1 MSKGN
6 IEDFY
11 PLSPAQQGILFHS
24 LYQPESG
31 IYFGQLLC
39 VLRGD
44 LNVSAFRNSWQKV
57 VDRHPILRTCFLWEN
72 VKEPVQVVR
81 KQAPL
86 SWQQMDWRSLSTS
99 EQQQQ
104 LETFLKAD
112 GEQGFDLTS
121 APLIR
126 IALAQLETD
135 TFQFILSH
143 HHLVLDG
150 WSQAIVIKEVFAFY
164 EAECQGAKLQL
175 KRPRSYRDYIAWLQ
189 QQDLAEA
196 ESFWRQTLQGFTT
209 PTSLVVGGKLSCKSG
224 EGSRGEAEIKL
235 PDLAPLQGLV
245 RQYKLTVNTLVQG
258 AWALLVSRYSGEED
272 IIFGVTVSG
281 RSPELIGAESMVGM
295 LINTLPVRVSVP
307 AEDSIISWLQQ
318 LQSHSIE
325 VRQYEYSP
333 LVEIQQ
339 RWSKIPLN
347 TPLFES
353 IVVFENYPVDP
364 SLQRGKSGLEIG
376 DVRSVD
382 STNYP
387 ITLMAVAQS
396 ELALKIMYDRSR
408 FEQGAIERMLGH
420 LQVLLEGMAANPH
433 QPLKNLPLLTPAEK
447 QQILVEWNGTKADY
461 PQDNCI
467 HQLFEQQAQRT
478 PDAVAVVFEDQ
489 KVTYRELNERANQ
502 LAHYLQQLGVKP
514 EVLVGICVE
523 RSLLTI
529 VGILGILKAGG
540 AYVPLDPANPI
551 DRTAFILQD
560 ASVSVLLTQETLL
573 ETLPEYSGKVVC
585 LEADSEAITQNST
598 DNPNSHAT
606 AENLA
611 YVIYTSG
618 STGQPKGVL
627 VTHAN
632 VVRLFAAT
640 QSWYNFSEGDV
651 WTLFHSYAFDFS
663 VWELWGALIYG
674 GRLVIVPYF
683 VARSPIAFYELLCR
697 ERVTVLNQT
706 PSAFRQLM
714 QAEESVQTGNNLSL
728 RWVIFGGEAL
738 ELPSLK
744 PWFERHGDR
753 SPQLVNMYGITETTV
768 HVTYRPLSLADLNGL
783 GSVIGCAIPDLQLYI
798 LDKNR
803 QLVPVGIPGEM
814 YVGGA
819 GVARGYLNRPD
830 LTAERFISNP
840 FSENPEARLY
850 KTGDLARYL
859 PNGDIEYLGR
869 IDTQVKLR
877 GFRIELGEIE
887 AQLNRHPAVRESAV
901 LLREDAPGDKRL
913 IAYIVAPSETT
924 LTTGELHVFLKEK
937 LPDYM
942 VPAAFVLLEA
952 LPLTVNGKVDRRSL
966 PEPDTAR
973 PDLAEAFVAPGT
985 AEEKALAEIWEKIL
999 GVEKVGIRDNFFALG
1014 GDSIRS
1020 IQVQSLA
1027 QKQGLRFSLQQLFQ
1041 YPTIEAIVRE
1051 LKATE
1056 FKELE
1061 PSKSQAFSLILPAD
1075 KQQIPD
1081 NVEDAYPLTALQ
1093 MGMIFH
1099 SEYSQESAIYHDI
1112 FSFHLKAPLEVQ
1124 VLQAA
1129 IECLVKRHAV
1139 LRTSFQLT
1147 GFSESLQLVHQKV
1160 EIPLQVEDLRHLSNS
1175 QREAALNA
1183 WLEGERNRHFD
1194 WKTPPLMQFQIHRYT
1209 QETFQLSFAF
1219 HHAILDGW
1227 SVGLVLTELFQQY
1240 FLLLGK
1246 TGGSAAPLP
1255 QIAFRDFVAMERA
1268 SVASEEHQR
1277 FWKEKLS
1284 DCTIAVLPRWQKFP
1298 REARIRQ
1305 ICTHNV
1311 AIPPEISEGLKQLA
1325 NSAGVPIKSVLLAAH
1340 LRVLSLLS
1348 GQSDVLTGFV
1358 ANGRP
1363 EETDGERICGLF
1375 LNTLPFRLQLSGGT
1389 WIDLVQQVFEAEREL
1404 LPYRRYPLA
1413 EIQRTLGGQPLFETA
1428 FNYVNIHVYQGLQ
1441 TLKNLEVLGGK
1452 FLLETNFPLFVEF
1465 SLDALSAKVQLSL
1478 EYDSAELCGE
1488 QVEAMGGYYAQ
1499 TLEAIARESS
1509 ERYELR
1515 SVLSERE
1522 QRQLLI
1528 KWNDTQADYP
1538 KNSSIHELFAAQTE
1552 RTPDAVAAI
1561 CENEQLTYRELNAKA
1576 NQIAHYLQSLGV
1588 KPEVL
1593 VGICLERSLSVLVA
1607 ILGILKVGAAYVPL
1621 DPAYP
1626 QERRSFMLADAKVPV
1641 LLTQKNLLETL
1652 PEHSAKVVCIDAE
1665 WQEISRQSD
1674 RNPAVKVEAERLAY
1688 VLYTSG
1694 STGTP
1699 KGVLG
1704 THRGTVNR
1712 CFWNPYP
1719 FIEADICC
1727 QKTSLNFVD
1736 SVWEIF
1742 GPLLHGLPTVIIPDR
1757 SVKDLNQFLQTLSK
1771 QNVTRLVLVPSLLR
1785 ALLNSFPDL
1794 DRRLPQL
1801 KYWICS
1807 GETLPLELGQQF
1819 REQMPQRVLINLYG
1833 SSEVAADVTWYDAT
1847 HCVEKVPIGRPIA
1860 NTQIYLLDRNLQPV
1874 PIGSPGEIYVGGDG
1888 LAQGYLNRPELTS
1901 EKFISNPFGQ
1911 EKLDFLGNSHQKI
1924 LFKTGDIGCYL
1935 PDGNIEFLGRGDCQ
1949 VKIRGFRIELGE
1961 IEAALSQHSS
1971 VSTAAVLLQENAP
1984 GSQRLVAYLVP
1995 NPGFRNQYPEV
2006 ISELRSFLKHKLPDY
2021 MVPSAFVLLDALPLT
2036 PNGKIDR
2043 LALSQKCD
2051 YVSDETA
2058 FTEAQTPT
2066 EEEIAEIWTA
2076 LLGLEKVGTNQNFFD
2091 LGGHSLMATQLISRV
2106 RSCFGVELALCDFFG
2121 APTIQNL
2128 AELVEEEILA
2138 NADSNQIDELLDL
2151 LEKSDGESAQTVML
2165 TE

>member
-1 MSKGN
+1 MGKGN
-6 IEDFY
+6 VEDFY
-11 PLSPAQQGILFHS
+11 PLSPMQQGMLFHTIYS
-24 LYQPESG
+24 PNSG
-31 IYFGQLLC
+31 VYFEQLTC
-39 VLRGD
+39 TLRK
-44 LNVSAFRNSWQKV
+44 LASAQAFKQAWQQV
-57 VDRHPILRTCFLWEN
+57 TDRHPILRTSFVWEG
-72 VKEPVQVVR
+72 VKEPVQVVYR
-81 KQAPL
+81 QVQLPWEECDWQGLAPAA
-86 SWQQMDWRSLSTS
+86 
-99 EQQQQ
+99 QQQQ
-104 LETFLKAD
+104 LETFLKSD
-112 GEQGFDLTS
+112 RERGFDMRQP
-121 APLIR
+121 PLMRMTLIE
-126 IALAQLETD
+126 LAKD
-135 TFQFILSH
+135 TYYFIWSH
-143 HHLVLDG
+143 HHLLLDG
-150 WSQAIVIKEVFAFY
+150 WSNPAILTEVFDFY
-164 EAECQGAKLQL
+164 QAELNGEQL
-175 KRPRSYRDYIAWLQ
+175 SLPRPRPYRDYIVWIQ
-189 QQDLAEA
+189 QQNLSEA
-196 ESFWRQTLQGFTT
+196 ESFWRQRLQGFTAPT
-209 PTSLVVGGKLSCKSG
+209 PMPIERDFGSAAPEESDREQQILLSVATTAALRSLA
-224 EGSRGEAEIKL
+224 R
-235 PDLAPLQGLV
+235 LQ
-245 RQYKLTVNTLVQG
+245 QLTLNTLVQG
-258 AWALLVSRYSGEED
+258 AWGLLLSRYSGEED
-272 IIFGVTVSG
+272 VIFGTVVSG
-281 RSPELIGAESMVGM
+281 RPPDLAGVESMVG
-295 LINTLPVRVSVP
+295 LFVNTQPARVKIRP
-307 AEDSIISWLQQ
+307 KDSLLSWLKQ
-318 LQSHSIE
+318 LQDRQIE
-325 VRQYEYSP
+325 ARQYEYSP
-333 LVEIQQ
+333 LVEVQ
-339 RWSKIPLN
+339 RWSEVPRGL
-347 TPLFES
+347 PLFDTL
-353 IVVFENYPVDP
+353 VVFENYPLES
-364 SLQRGKSGLEIG
+364 SLQKRVQNLEIE
-376 DVRSVD
+376 SVI
-382 STNYP
+382 SFEKTNYAL
-387 ITLMAVAQS
+387 TLTVVPGE
-396 ELALKIMYDRSR
+396 ELALKISYNSNR
-408 FEQGAIERMLGH
+408 FEDAAIPFGIASLHARMLGH
-420 LQVLLEGMAANPH
+420 LQVLLEGIAANPH

-447 QQILVEWNGTKADY
+447 QQTLVEWNGTKAEY
-461 PQDNCI
+461 PQDRCI
-467 HQLFEQQAQRT
+467 HQLFEQQAERT

-489 KVTYRELNERANQ
+489 KLTYRELNERANQ
-502 LAHYLQQLGVKP
+502 LAHYLQQLGVKS

-573 ETLPEYSGKVVC
+573 ETLPSYSCQVVC
-585 LEADSEAITQNST
+585 LDANCPAIAQNST

-768 HVTYRPLSLADLNGL
+768 HVTYRPLSLADLNGQ

-814 YVGGA
+814 YVSGA

-830 LTAERFISNP
+830 LTAERFIFNP
-840 FSENPEARLY
+840 FSEKKEARLY

-869 IDTQVKLR
+869 IDTQVKVR

-887 AQLNRHPAVRESAV
+887 AQLNRHPAVRESSV

-913 IAYIVAPSETT
+913 IAYIVANSETT

-952 LPLTVNGKVDRRSL
+952 LPLTINGKVDRRAL

-973 PDLAEAFVAPGT
+973 PDLAFDFVAPQT
-985 AEEKALAEIWEKIL
+985 AEEKALAEIWDKII

-1041 YPTIEAIVRE
+1041 SPTIEAIVRE

-1056 FKELE
+1056 FKDLQ

-1075 KQQIPD
+1075 KEQIPD

-1112 FSFHLKAPLEVQ
+1112 FSFHLKAPLEIQ

-1129 IECLVKRHAV
+1129 IEYLVKRHPV

-1147 GFSESLQLVHQKV
+1147 GFSEPLQLVHQKV

-1175 QREAALNA
+1175 EREAALNA
-1183 WLEGERNRHFD
+1183 WFEGERNRHFD
-1194 WKTPPLMQFQIHRYT
+1194 WKTPPFMQFQIHRYT
-1209 QETFQLSFAF
+1209 QETFQLTFAF

-1227 SVGLVLTELFQQY
+1227 SVGLLLTELFQQY

-1246 TGGSAAPLP
+1246 TGGSAAVLP
-1255 QIAFRDFVAMERA
+1255 QSAFRDFVALERA

-1305 ICTHNV
+1305 ICTHKV

-1325 NSAGVPIKSVLLAAH
+1325 NWAGVPLKSVLLAAH
-1340 LRVLSLLS
+1340 LRVLSLLC
-1348 GQSDVLTGFV
+1348 GQSDVLAGLV

-1413 EIQRTLGGQPLFETA
+1413 EIQRNFGGQPLFETA
-1428 FNYVNIHVYQGLQ
+1428 FNYVNFHVYQGVQ
-1441 TLKNLEVLGGK
+1441 TLTNLEFLGGN
-1452 FLLETNFPLFVEF
+1452 FLEETNFPLLVQF
-1465 SLDALSAKVQLSL
+1465 SLDPFSGKVQLSL
-1478 EYDSAELCGE
+1478 EYDSAEFGGE
-1488 QVEAMGGYYAQ
+1488 QVEAMEGYYAR

-1515 SVLSERE
+1515 SLLSERE
-1522 QRQLLI
+1522 QHQLLI
-1528 KWNDTQADYP
+1528 KWNDTRADYP
-1538 KNSSIHELFAAQTE
+1538 QDGCIHQLFEQQAE
-1552 RTPDAVAAI
+1552 RTPDAVAVVF
-1561 CENEQLTYRELNAKA
+1561 EDQKLTYRELNERA
-1576 NQIAHYLQSLGV
+1576 NKLAHYLQQLGV
-1588 KPEVL
+1588 QPEVL
-1593 VGICLERSLSVLVA
+1593 VGICVERSLEA
-1607 ILGILKVGAAYVPL
+1607 IVGLLGILKAGGAYVPL
-1621 DPAYP
+1621 DPTYP
-1626 QERRSFMLADAKVPV
+1626 KERLSFMLEETQVSV
-1641 LLTQKNLLETL
+1641 LLTQAHLAESL
-1652 PEHSAKVVCIDAE
+1652 PAHQAHLICLDSD
-1665 WQEISRQSD
+1665 WEIIAQHGEE
-1674 RNPAVKVEAERLAY
+1674 NPAPLVTSSNLAY
-1688 VLYTSG
+1688 IMYTSG
-1694 STGTP
+1694 STGKP
-1699 KGVLG
+1699 KGASV
-1704 THRGTVNR
+1704 TQRGVVR
-1712 CFWNPYP
+1712 
-1719 FIEADICC
+1719 
-1727 QKTSLNFVD
+1727 L
-1736 SVWEIF
+1736 
-1742 GPLLHGLPTVIIPDR
+1742 
-1757 SVKDLNQFLQTLSK
+1757 VKGSNYANLSAEEVFLQLAPISFDAATFEIWGSLL
-1771 QNVTRLVLVPSLLR
+1771 NGARLVVMPAHTPSL
-1785 ALLNSFPDL
+1785 
-1794 DRRLPQL
+1794 Q
-1801 KYWICS
+1801 
-1807 GETLPLELGQQF
+1807 ELGRAIRQNQITTLWLTAGLFHLMVDEQLEDLKQVQQLLAGGDILSVSHVLKLL
-1819 REQMPQRVLINLYG
+1819 REAKGCRLINGYG
-1833 SSEVAADVTWYDAT
+1833 PTENTKFTCCYSITDASQSVNSVSIG
-1847 HCVEKVPIGRPIA
+1847 CPIS
-1860 NTQIYLLDRNLQPV
+1860 NTQVYILDSQLQPV
-1874 PIGSPGEIYVGGDG
+1874 PIGVPGELYIAGDG
-1888 LAQGYLNRPELTS
+1888 LARGYFNRPELTARA
-1901 EKFISNPFGQ
+1901 FISNPFSD
-1911 EKLDFLGNSHQKI
+1911 EPDARLY
-1924 LFKTGDIGCYL
+1924 KTGDLARYL
-1935 PDGNIEFLGRGDCQ
+1935 PDGNIEYLGRIDNQ
-1949 VKIRGFRIELGE
+1949 VKIRGYRIELGE
-1961 IEAALSQHSS
+1961 IEETLRQHPAVQDAA
-1971 VSTAAVLLQENAP
+1971 AIARDD
-1984 GSQRLVAYLVP
+1984 GSGNKGLVAYVVLDP
-1995 NPGFRNQYPEV
+1995 D
-2006 ISELRSFLKHKLPDY
+2006 KLPSISNLRGYLQEKLPEY
-2021 MVPSAFVLLDALPLT
+2021 MVPSAFVTLESLPLT
-2036 PNGKIDR
+2036 PNGKLDR
-2043 LALSQKCD
+2043 RALPQKCD
-2051 YVSDETA
+2051 RVSEETA
-2058 FTEAQTPT
+2058 FTEPQTPT
-2066 EEEIAEIWTA
+2066 EKELAQIWMA
-2076 LLGLEKVGTNQNFFD
+2076 VLELEKVGTNESFFD
-2091 LGGHSLMATQLISRV
+2091 IGGHSLMAMQLVSRV
-2106 RSCFGVELALCDFFG
+2106 RMRFGVELPLYDFYA

-2138 NADSNQIDELLDL
+2138 NADSNQIDELLDS
-2151 LEKSDGESAQTVML
+2151 LEKFDG
-2165 TE
+2165 

>member
-1 MSKGN
+1 MSKAN

-31 IYFGQLLC
+31 VYFGQLLC

-72 VKEPVQVVR
+72 LKEPVQAVR
-81 KQAPL
+81 KQAGL
-86 SWQQMDWRSLSTS
+86 SWQQMDWRDLSTS

-150 WSQAIVIKEVFAFY
+150 WSQAIVLQEVFAFY
-164 EAECQGAKLQL
+164 EAECQGEELQL

-189 QQDLAEA
+189 QQDLAKA

-224 EGSRGEAEIKL
+224 EANRGEAEIKL
-235 PDLAPLQGLV
+235 PDIAPLQGLV
-245 RQYKLTVNTLVQG
+245 RQYKLTINTLVQG
-258 AWALLVSRYSGEED
+258 AWALLLSRYSGEED

-281 RSPELIGAESMVGM
+281 RSPELIAAESMVGM
-295 LINTLPVRVSVP
+295 LINTLPLRVSVP

-353 IVVFENYPVDP
+353 IVVFENYPLDP

-387 ITLMAVAQS
+387 ITLMASAQS

-408 FEQGAIERMLGH
+408 FEQGAIERMLEH

-447 QQILVEWNGTKADY
+447 QQILVEWNGTEADY

-478 PDAVAVVFEDQ
+478 PDAIAVVFEDQ

-551 DRTAFILQD
+551 ERTAFILQD

-573 ETLPEYSGKVVC
+573 ETLPSYSGIVVC
-585 LEADSEAITQNST
+585 LEAPREAIAQNST
-598 DNPNSHAT
+598 NNPHSHAT

-627 VTHAN
+627 VTHGN
-632 VVRLFAAT
+632 VLRLFAAT

-683 VARSPIAFYELLCR
+683 FARSPIAFYELLCR

-714 QAEESVQTGNNLSL
+714 LAEESVQTGNNLSL

-768 HVTYRPLSLADLNGL
+768 HVTYRPLSLADLNGQ
-783 GSVIGCAIPDLQLYI
+783 GSVIGCAIPDLQIYI

-814 YVGGA
+814 YVSGA

-830 LTAERFISNP
+830 LTAERFISHP
-840 FSENPEARLY
+840 FSEKKEARLY

-869 IDTQVKLR
+869 IDTQVKVR

-887 AQLNRHPAVRESAV
+887 AQLDRHPAVRESSV

-913 IAYIVAPSETT
+913 IAYIVANSETT

-952 LPLTVNGKVDRRSL
+952 LPLTLNGKVDRRSL

-973 PDLAEAFVAPGT
+973 PDLAEAFVGPGT

-1027 QKQGLRFSLQQLFQ
+1027 KKQGLRFSLQQLFQ

-1061 PSKSQAFSLILPAD
+1061 PLKSQAFSLILPAD
-1075 KQQIPD
+1075 KQQIPN

-1099 SEYSQESAIYHDI
+1099 SEYSPESAIYHDI

-1129 IECLVKRHAV
+1129 IEYLVKRHAV

-1147 GFSESLQLVHQKV
+1147 GFSEPLQLVHQKI

-1175 QREAALNA
+1175 QREAAFNA
-1183 WLEGERNRHFD
+1183 WFEGERNRHFD

-1227 SVGLVLTELFQQY
+1227 SVGLLLTELFQQY

-1246 TGGSAAPLP
+1246 TGGSVAVLP
-1255 QIAFRDFVAMERA
+1255 QSAFRDFVALERA

-1305 ICTHNV
+1305 ICTHHV

-1325 NSAGVPIKSVLLAAH
+1325 NRAGVPLKSVLLAAH
-1340 LRVLSLLS
+1340 LRVLSLLC
-1348 GQSDVLTGFV
+1348 GQSDVLTGLV

-1413 EIQRTLGGQPLFETA
+1413 EIQRNLGGQPLFETA
-1428 FNYVNIHVYQGLQ
+1428 FDYVNFHVYQGLQ
-1441 TLKNLEVLGGK
+1441 TLKNLEVLGEK
-1452 FLLETNFPLFVEF
+1452 FLAETNFPLLCEF
-1465 SLDALSAKVQLSL
+1465 SLDPFSAKVQLSL
-1478 EYDSAELCGE
+1478 KYDSAEFCGE
-1488 QVEAMGGYYAQ
+1488 QVEAMGGYYAR

-1515 SVLSERE
+1515 SLLSERE
-1522 QRQLLI
+1522 QRQLLVE
-1528 KWNDTQADYP
+1528 WNDTRADYP
-1538 KNSSIHELFAAQTE
+1538 SDRCIHQLFEAQVA
-1552 RTPDAVAAI
+1552 RTPDAIAVVFKD
-1561 CENEQLTYRELNAKA
+1561 QKLTYRELNTRA
-1576 NQIAHYLQSLGV
+1576 NQVAHYLQKLGV

-1593 VGICLERSLSVLVA
+1593 VGICTERSLSMIVG
-1607 ILGILKVGAAYVPL
+1607 ILGILKAGGAYIPL
-1621 DPAYP
+1621 APDYP
-1626 QERRSFMLADAKVPV
+1626 QERLAHMLADSQVSV
-1641 LLTQKNLLETL
+1641 LLTQHKILASL
-1652 PEHSAKVVCIDAE
+1652 PKHQAQVICLDAD
-1665 WQEISRQSD
+1665 WDLISKEAADEPVSGVQA
-1674 RNPAVKVEAERLAY
+1674 RNLAY
-1688 VLYTSG
+1688 IIYTSG
-1694 STGTP
+1694 STGKP
-1699 KGVLG
+1699 KGTMILHLG
-1704 THRGTVNR
+1704 VVNYLSW
-1712 CFWNPYP
+1712 CTKAYAV
-1719 FIEADICC
+1719 ADAEGAPVNSSMSFDATI
-1727 QKTSLNFVD
+1727 TSLF
-1736 SVWEIF
+1736 S
-1742 GPLLHGLPTVIIPDR
+1742 PLLVGRKVLLLPENQELESLSDALH
-1757 SVKDLNQFLQTLSK
+1757 SQNNFSLVKIAPAQLEILGHL
-1771 QNVTRLVLVPSLLR
+1771 
-1785 ALLNSFPDL
+1785 
-1794 DRRLPQL
+1794 LPQ
-1801 KYWICS
+1801 KQVTTGTKAFIIG
-1807 GETLPLELGQQF
+1807 GEALSPKIVSFWQAYAPDTK
-1819 REQMPQRVLINLYG
+1819 LINEYG
-1833 SSEVAADVTWYDAT
+1833 PTETVVGCCVYEVSAQTSLSGSI
-1847 HCVEKVPIGRPIA
+1847 PIGRPIA
-1860 NTQIYLLDRNLQPV
+1860 NTQLYILDRYLQPV
-1874 PIGSPGEIYVGGDG
+1874 PIGVGGELHIG
-1888 LAQGYLNRPELTS
+1888 GAGVARGYLNRSELTA
-1901 EKFISNPFGQ
+1901 EKFIPNPYSDQ
-1911 EKLDFLGNSHQKI
+1911 PDARLY
-1924 LFKTGDIGCYL
+1924 KTGDRARYL
-1935 PDGNIEFLGRGDCQ
+1935 PDGNIEYLGRIDSQ
-1949 VKIRGFRIELGE
+1949 VKIRGYRIELGE
-1961 IEAALSQHSS
+1961 IEETLRQHW
-1971 VSTAAVLLQENAP
+1971 AVRDAVAIARDDTSGNK
-1984 GSQRLVAYLVP
+1984 RLVAYVVLD
-1995 NPGFRNQYPEV
+1995 QD
-2006 ISELRSFLKHKLPDY
+2006 KLPSISNLRGYLQEKLPEY
-2021 MVPSAFVLLDALPLT
+2021 MVPSAFVTLESLPLT
-2036 PNGKIDR
+2036 PNGKLDR
-2043 LALSQKCD
+2043 RALPQKCD
-2051 YVSDETA
+2051 RVSEETA
-2058 FTEAQTPT
+2058 FTEPQTPT
-2066 EEEIAEIWTA
+2066 EKELAQIWMA
-2076 LLGLEKVGTNQNFFD
+2076 VLELEKVGINESFFD
-2091 LGGHSLMATQLISRV
+2091 IGGHSLMAIQLVSRV
-2106 RSCFGVELALCDFFG
+2106 RMRFGVELPLYDFYA

-2138 NADSNQIDELLDL
+2138 NADSNQIDELLDR
-2151 LEKSDGESAQTVML
+2151 LEKIDGESAQSVIL
-2165 TE
+2165 NE

>member
-1 MSKGN
+1 MGKGN
-6 IEDFY
+6 VEDFY
-11 PLSPAQQGILFHS
+11 PLSPMQQGMLFHTIYS
-24 LYQPESG
+24 PNSG
-31 IYFGQLLC
+31 VYFEQLTC
-39 VLRGD
+39 TLRK
-44 LNVSAFRNSWQKV
+44 LASAQAFKQAWQQV
-57 VDRHPILRTCFLWEN
+57 TDRHPILRTSFVWEG
-72 VKEPVQVVR
+72 VKEPVQVVYR
-81 KQAPL
+81 QVQLPWEECDWQGLAPAA
-86 SWQQMDWRSLSTS
+86 
-99 EQQQQ
+99 QQQQ
-104 LETFLKAD
+104 LETFLKSD
-112 GEQGFDLTS
+112 RERGFDMRQP
-121 APLIR
+121 PLMRMTLIE
-126 IALAQLETD
+126 LAKD
-135 TFQFILSH
+135 TYYFIWSH
-143 HHLVLDG
+143 HHLLLDG
-150 WSQAIVIKEVFAFY
+150 WSNPAILTEVFDFY
-164 EAECQGAKLQL
+164 QAELNGEQL
-175 KRPRSYRDYIAWLQ
+175 SLPRPRPYRDYIVWIQ
-189 QQDLAEA
+189 QQNLSEA
-196 ESFWRQTLQGFTT
+196 ESFWRQRLQGFTAPT
-209 PTSLVVGGKLSCKSG
+209 PMPIERDFGSAAPEESDREQQILLSVATTAALRSL
-224 EGSRGEAEIKL
+224 A
-235 PDLAPLQGLV
+235 
-245 RQYKLTVNTLVQG
+245 RQQQLTLNTLVQG
-258 AWALLVSRYSGEED
+258 AWGLLLSRYSGEED
-272 IIFGVTVSG
+272 VIFGTVVSG
-281 RSPELIGAESMVGM
+281 RPPDLAGVESMVG
-295 LINTLPVRVSVP
+295 LFVNTQPARVKIRP
-307 AEDSIISWLQQ
+307 KDSLLSWLKQ
-318 LQSHSIE
+318 LQDRQIE
-325 VRQYEYSP
+325 ARQYEYSP
-333 LVEIQQ
+333 LVEVQ
-339 RWSKIPLN
+339 RWSEVPRGL
-347 TPLFES
+347 PLFDTL
-353 IVVFENYPVDP
+353 VVFENYPLES
-364 SLQRGKSGLEIG
+364 SLQKRVQNLEIE
-376 DVRSVD
+376 SVI
-382 STNYP
+382 SFEKTNYAL
-387 ITLMAVAQS
+387 TLTVVPGE
-396 ELALKIMYDRSR
+396 ELALKISYNSNR
-408 FEQGAIERMLGH
+408 FEDAAIPFGIASLHARMLGH
-420 LQVLLEGMAANPH
+420 LQVLLEGIAANPH

-447 QQILVEWNGTKADY
+447 QQTLVEWNGTKAEY
-461 PQDNCI
+461 PQDRCI
-467 HQLFEQQAQRT
+467 HQLFEQQAERT

-489 KVTYRELNERANQ
+489 KLTYRELNERANQ
-502 LAHYLQQLGVKP
+502 LAHYLQQLGVKS

-540 AYVPLDPANPI
+540 AYVPLAPANPI

-573 ETLPEYSGKVVC
+573 ETLPSYSCQVVC
-585 LEADSEAITQNST
+585 LDANCPAIAQNST

-768 HVTYRPLSLADLNGL
+768 HVTYRPLSLADLNGQ

-840 FSENPEARLY
+840 FSEKKEARLY

-869 IDTQVKLR
+869 IDTQVKVR

-887 AQLNRHPAVRESAV
+887 AQLNRHPAVRESVV

-913 IAYIVAPSETT
+913 IAYIVANSETT

-952 LPLTVNGKVDRRSL
+952 LPLTINGKVDRRAL

-973 PDLAEAFVAPGT
+973 ADLAFDFVAPQT

-1041 YPTIEAIVRE
+1041 SPTIEAIVRE

-1056 FKELE
+1056 FKDLQ

-1075 KQQIPD
+1075 KEQIPD

-1112 FSFHLKAPLEVQ
+1112 FSFHLKAPLEIQ

-1129 IECLVKRHAV
+1129 IEYLVKRHPV

-1147 GFSESLQLVHQKV
+1147 GFSEPLQLVHQKV

-1175 QREAALNA
+1175 EREAALNA
-1183 WLEGERNRHFD
+1183 WFEGERNRHFD

-1209 QETFQLSFAF
+1209 QETFQLTFAF

-1227 SVGLVLTELFQQY
+1227 SVGLLLTELFQQY

-1246 TGGSAAPLP
+1246 TGGSAAVLP
-1255 QIAFRDFVAMERA
+1255 QSAFRDFVALERA

-1305 ICTHNV
+1305 ICTHKV

-1325 NSAGVPIKSVLLAAH
+1325 NWAGVPLKSVLLAAH
-1340 LRVLSLLS
+1340 LRVLSLLC
-1348 GQSDVLTGFV
+1348 GQSDVLAGLV

-1413 EIQRTLGGQPLFETA
+1413 EIQRNFGGQPLFETA
-1428 FNYVNIHVYQGLQ
+1428 FNYVNFHVYQGVQ
-1441 TLKNLEVLGGK
+1441 TLTNLEVLGGK
-1452 FLLETNFPLFVEF
+1452 FLEETNFPLLVQF
-1465 SLDALSAKVQLSL
+1465 SLEPFSGKVQLSL
-1478 EYDSAELCGE
+1478 EYDSAEFGGE
-1488 QVEAMGGYYAQ
+1488 QVEAMEGYYAR

-1515 SVLSERE
+1515 SLLSERE
-1522 QRQLLI
+1522 QHQLLI
-1528 KWNDTQADYP
+1528 KWNDTRADYP
-1538 KNSSIHELFAAQTE
+1538 QDRCIHQLFEQQAE
-1552 RTPDAVAAI
+1552 RTPDAVAVVF
-1561 CENEQLTYRELNAKA
+1561 EDQKLTYRELNERA
-1576 NQIAHYLQSLGV
+1576 NKLAHYLQQLGV
-1588 KPEVL
+1588 QPEVL
-1593 VGICLERSLSVLVA
+1593 VGICVERSLEA
-1607 ILGILKVGAAYVPL
+1607 IVGLLGILKAGGAYVPL
-1621 DPAYP
+1621 DPTYP
-1626 QERRSFMLADAKVPV
+1626 KERLSFMLEETQVSV
-1641 LLTQKNLLETL
+1641 LLTQAHLAESL
-1652 PEHSAKVVCIDAE
+1652 PAHQAHLICLDSD
-1665 WQEISRQSD
+1665 WEIIAQHGEE
-1674 RNPAVKVEAERLAY
+1674 NPAPLVTSSNLAY
-1688 VLYTSG
+1688 IMYTSG
-1694 STGTP
+1694 STGKP
-1699 KGVLG
+1699 KGASV
-1704 THRGTVNR
+1704 TQRGVVR
-1712 CFWNPYP
+1712 
-1719 FIEADICC
+1719 
-1727 QKTSLNFVD
+1727 L
-1736 SVWEIF
+1736 
-1742 GPLLHGLPTVIIPDR
+1742 
-1757 SVKDLNQFLQTLSK
+1757 VKGSNYANLSAEEVFLQLAPISFDAATFEIWGSLL
-1771 QNVTRLVLVPSLLR
+1771 NGARLVVMPAHTPSL
-1785 ALLNSFPDL
+1785 
-1794 DRRLPQL
+1794 Q
-1801 KYWICS
+1801 
-1807 GETLPLELGQQF
+1807 ELGRAIRQNQITTLWLTAGLFHLMVDEQLEDLKQVQQLLAGGDILSVSHVLKLL
-1819 REQMPQRVLINLYG
+1819 REAKGCRLINGYG
-1833 SSEVAADVTWYDAT
+1833 PTENTKFTCCYSITDASQIVNSVSIG
-1847 HCVEKVPIGRPIA
+1847 CPIS
-1860 NTQIYLLDRNLQPV
+1860 NTQVYILDSQLQPV
-1874 PIGSPGEIYVGGDG
+1874 PIGVPGELYIAGDG
-1888 LAQGYLNRPELTS
+1888 LARGYFNRPELTARA
-1901 EKFISNPFGQ
+1901 FISNPFSD
-1911 EKLDFLGNSHQKI
+1911 EPDARLY
-1924 LFKTGDIGCYL
+1924 KTGDLARYL
-1935 PDGNIEFLGRGDCQ
+1935 PDGNIEYLGRIDNQ
-1949 VKIRGFRIELGE
+1949 VKIRGYRIELGE
-1961 IEAALSQHSS
+1961 IEETLRQHPAVQDAA
-1971 VSTAAVLLQENAP
+1971 AIARDD
-1984 GSQRLVAYLVP
+1984 GSGNKGLVAYVVLDP
-1995 NPGFRNQYPEV
+1995 D
-2006 ISELRSFLKHKLPDY
+2006 KLPSISNLRGYLQEKLPEY
-2021 MVPSAFVLLDALPLT
+2021 MVPSAFVTLESLPLT
-2036 PNGKIDR
+2036 PNGKLDR
-2043 LALSQKCD
+2043 RALPQKCD
-2051 YVSDETA
+2051 RVSEETA
-2058 FTEAQTPT
+2058 FTEPQTPT
-2066 EEEIAEIWTA
+2066 EKELAQIWMA
-2076 LLGLEKVGTNQNFFD
+2076 VLELEKVGTNEIFFD
-2091 LGGHSLMATQLISRV
+2091 IGGHSLMAMQLVSRV
-2106 RSCFGVELALCDFFG
+2106 RMRFGVELPLYDFYA

-2138 NADSNQIDELLDL
+2138 NADSNQIDELLDS
-2151 LEKSDGESAQTVML
+2151 LEKFDGEESQSVIVN
-2165 TE
+2165 E